1 MFENIQE
8 IILACLLVV
17 YLVLN
22 NPLPQNVAKFINT
35 PFGKFFVV
43 AVSLVL
49 FFMSNPVLGVLGFLV
64 AFDLIVKA
72 SQHNTT
78 YDVTNNNSRLQ
89 MQQINEDVIEMQ
101 NQSLE
106 HFVIKKM
113 APIPYSSTPVPIVY
127 PLVDNLYDAK
137 PL

>member
-22 NPLPQNVAKFINT
+22 NPLPQNVAKFVNT
-35 PFGKFFVV
+35 SFGKFFVV

-78 YDVTNNNSRLQ
+78 YDVTNNNSFLQ
-89 MQQINEDVIEMQ
+89 MQQINDDVIEMQ

-137 PL
+137 PI